1 MVVHY
6 HPKVGMPRSR
16 ASVTTTQY
24 GGATTH
30 YGWWSHDI
38 GGHLFGSRDDE
49 LMARW
54 AQFGVLS
61 PINRLHSTEI
71 GSKEPWHCANLSLA
85 GRPPIPCY
93 LPSLMD
99 CTGSISSPGSYSPH
113 RFVTFSRAIYE
124 LLVLAQPGAITLI
137 ATGLLARSTTIA
149 PRPHHDPPRR
159 GAPSRS
165 EMRSWRSCGQFLT
178 QQVD

>member
-1 MVVHY
+1 MVVRS

-71 GSKEPWHCANLSLA
+71 GSKEPWHCADLSLA
-85 GRPPIPCY
+85 GQPPIPCY
-93 LPSLMD
+93 LP
-99 CTGSISSPGSYSPH
+99 
-113 RFVTFSRAIYE
+113 VTA
-124 LLVLAQPGAITLI
+124 LAD
-137 ATGLLARSTTIA
+137 GL
-149 PRPHHDPPRR
+149 
-159 GAPSRS
+159 
-165 EMRSWRSCGQFLT
+165 Q
-178 QQVD
+178 